1 MSTLL
6 KNRRIARSTAAAQMW
21 KAKKLCNL
29 KGKDWKLWLELY
41 KRHNYVPDER
51 PTADGLLAEA
61 RELLESSKAPVRAIQ
76 SEYYSFCGLGD
87 AAYERRQENKREAVF
102 VYEAALLLG
111 APKDDELEALTE
123 DHYENAVREFAN
135 SFA

>member
-6 KNRRIARSTAAAQMW
+6 KSRRIARSSAAAQMW
-21 KAKKLCNL
+21 KVKKLCNL
-29 KGKDWKLWLELY
+29 HGKDWGLWLEVY
-41 KRHNYVPDER
+41 KRSHYVPDHR

-61 RELLESSKAPVRAIQ
+61 RELLESSKVPVRAIQ
-76 SEYYSFCGLGD
+76 SEYYSFCGMED
-87 AAYERRQENKREAVF
+87 AAHERRVENKREAVF

-111 APKDDELEALTE
+111 APKDAELEALTE
-123 DHYENAVREFAN
+123 DHYEAVKREFVE